1 MRIGG
6 KVMKWREEVKG
17 IKQYANVYANDIRK
31 LAFCRIIFFL
41 KRKKNETLLKITTN
55 FKMF

>member
-1 MRIGG
+1 
-6 KVMKWREEVKG
+6 MKWREEVKG